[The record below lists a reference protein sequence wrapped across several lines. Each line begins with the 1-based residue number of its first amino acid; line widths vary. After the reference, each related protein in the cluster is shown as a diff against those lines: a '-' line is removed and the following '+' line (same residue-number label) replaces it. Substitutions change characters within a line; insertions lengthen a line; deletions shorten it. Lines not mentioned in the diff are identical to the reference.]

1 VIAFGGILSGLFG
14 SVAGDILDVIASALE
29 SALNSMITALTTFW
43 VDIGTPNLTTA
54 AGASTPSDAV
64 SYLQSHLQ
72 WYMMIAAVTSIVL
85 GCIRMAWEQHH
96 GAGVEMLKGLFI
108 FLAVNGAGLT
118 AISLLVSASDSFST
132 WIVNGALTGT
142 GGGVVGG
149 SFGAAMGGMIGISS
163 AVTGGVPVM
172 LIIVLGVL
180 AVVASLVQVFLMVVR
195 GGMLVILAGV
205 LPLTFSFWTTEAG
218 RQWSKKATAWL
229 IAFTLYKPAASIV
242 YATAFRLVSAHA
254 FGSGGILSIVTG
266 LTLLFVALLALPALM
281 RFVTP
286 MVGAAVGGGAGV
298 MAGAMGAA
306 AAMALPTGALA
317 VGAAS
322 TAGGAAGAAGA
333 TGAAGVGGAGG
344 LSAGGTRAAAGAAA
358 GRGAGNGL
366 VQDNEQGS

>member
-1 VIAFGGILSGLFG
+1 VIALGGILSGIFG
-14 SVAGDILDVIASALE
+14 GVAGDILNVIAGALE
-29 SALNSMITALTTFW
+29 AALNSMITALTTFW
-43 VDIGTPNLTTA
+43 VDIGTPNLMTTA
-54 AGASTPSDAV
+54 GGSTPTDAV

-72 WYMMIAAVTSIVL
+72 WYMMVAAVTSIVL

-96 GAGVEMLKGLFI
+96 GAGVQMLKGLLI

-118 AISLLVSASDSFST
+118 VISLLVSASDSFST

-142 GGGVVGG
+142 GGGAAAG
-149 SFGAAMGGMIGISS
+149 SFATAMGAMIGVSS

-172 LIIVLGVL
+172 LIIVLGAI
-180 AVVASLVQVFLMVVR
+180 AVVASLIQVFLMIVR

-281 RFVTP
+281 RFVAP
-286 MVGAAVGGGAGV
+286 MVGAAVGGGGGV

-306 AAMALPTGALA
+306 AMMAIPTGAIA
-317 VGAAS
+317 VGA
-322 TAGGAAGAAGA
+322 TAATAGA
-333 TGAAGVGGAGG
+333 TGATGASGAAG
-344 LSAGGTRAAAGAAA
+344 LSGRGMRAAAGAAA
-358 GRGAGNGL
+358 GRGAGNSV
-366 VQDNEQGS
+366 VQDTEEGS